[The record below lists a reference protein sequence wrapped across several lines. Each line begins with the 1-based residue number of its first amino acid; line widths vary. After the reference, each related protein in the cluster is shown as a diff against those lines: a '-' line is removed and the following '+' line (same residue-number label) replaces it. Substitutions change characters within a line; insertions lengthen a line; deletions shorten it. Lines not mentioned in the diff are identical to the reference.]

1 MDASLLDEEHSFT
14 FSTKAK
20 GKKERVFDL
29 DVRLLKAVA
38 KLGFKYP
45 TIVQSRCIPLALQ
58 GKDLLVRARTGSGK
72 TLAYALP
79 LVQKILLSKKKL
91 NLNTNLNDGAS
102 TKALVLVPSKELVT
116 QAQQQ
121 IGEVLL
127 YCRDVVSVTALKEE
141 GLDVQKAWVERRH
154 DVLISTPG
162 RLVNV
167 LKRVSS
173 SCKERMR
180 KSVETL
186 VIDEA
191 DLIFSYGYADDVK
204 TILSYLPKT
213 YQAFLMSATLTTDVS
228 TLRSL
233 VLRSPA
239 IVKLEEG
246 ETDGKLSQWYVGL
259 GADDKDLLLFALLRL
274 KLVQGKTLFFVN
286 SVERCYRFKLLL
298 EQYHVRAAV
307 LNAELPA
314 NSRQHILDEF
324 NKGLFDNLIATDE
337 SITHKD
343 VVEVVAKKEK
353 GKDSSSDG
361 KKDFGVARGIDFR
374 DVNTVVNIDLPLTN
388 ESYTHRIGRTARGGA
403 SGTALSFVNIQDS
416 AEMERLKE
424 IQSEQ
429 PGRMIQDAEGALQR
443 QQQPA
448 KLALELKEIESFRY
462 RVTDVRRAVTRSA
475 IREARLKEIKQ
486 EMLNSVKLKAHFEDN
501 PTDLDLLEH
510 DKLLRPSKIQKSL
523 ASIPSYLMPKLG
535 DDHKVQLA
543 VEQSPGGLGKSK
555 AGRVRWKERHRKGKF
570 GTKRKRR
577 KKDPLF

>member
-20 GKKERVFDL
+20 GSKERVFDL

-38 KLGFKYP
+38 RLGFKYP
-45 TIVQSRCIPLALQ
+45 TIVQSRCIPLALE

-79 LVQKILLSKKKL
+79 LVQKILLSKKQRSAQEA
-91 NLNTNLNDGAS
+91 GAAS
-102 TKALVLVPSKELVT
+102 TKALVLVPSKELIS

-121 IGEVLL
+121 LLEVLV
-127 YCRDVVSVTALKEE
+127 YCRDVVSLTALKEE
-141 GLDVQKAWVERRH
+141 GLDIQKAWVERRH
-154 DVLISTPG
+154 DVVICTPG
-162 RLVNV
+162 RLVKV
-167 LKRVSS
+167 LSRVSEG
-173 SCKERMR
+173 CKERLR
-180 KSVETL
+180 QSVETL

-204 TILSYLPKT
+204 TIMSYLPKT
-213 YQAFLMSATLTTDVS
+213 YQAFLMSATLSTDVS
-228 TLRSL
+228 ALRSM
-233 VLRSPA
+233 VLHNPA

-246 ETDGKLSQWYVGL
+246 ETDGKLAQWYVAV

-298 EQYHVRAAV
+298 EQFHVRAAV
-307 LNAELPA
+307 LNAELPM

-324 NKGLFDNLIATDE
+324 NKGLFDNLIATDD

-343 VVEVVAKKEK
+343 VVDVSKKRSAEA
-353 GKDSSSDG
+353 DG
-361 KKDFGVARGIDFR
+361 KKDFGVARGVDFR
-374 DVNTVVNIDLPLTN
+374 DVKTVVNIDLPLTN
-388 ESYTHRIGRTARGGA
+388 ESYTHRVGRTARGGA
-403 SGTALSFVNIQDS
+403 NGTALSFVNSQDA
-416 AEMERLKE
+416 AEMKRLGE

-429 PGRMIQDAEGALQR
+429 PGRMIQNAEGTLER

-448 KLALELKEIESFRY
+448 KLALELSEIETFRY
-462 RVTDVRRAVTRSA
+462 RVEDVRRAVTRRA
-475 IREARLKEIKQ
+475 IRDARLKEIKQ
-486 EMLNSVKLKAHFEDN
+486 EMLNSEKLRAHFEDN

-510 DKLLRPSKIQKSL
+510 DKHLRPSKVQKSL
-523 ASIPSYLMPKLG
+523 ASIPSYLMPRLG
-535 DDHKVQLA
+535 A
-543 VEQSPGGLGKSK
+543 EQELELVGKGASDSLGKSK
-555 AGRVRWKERHRKGKF
+555 AGRVRWKERHKKGKF
-570 GTKRKRR
+570 STKRRKRR